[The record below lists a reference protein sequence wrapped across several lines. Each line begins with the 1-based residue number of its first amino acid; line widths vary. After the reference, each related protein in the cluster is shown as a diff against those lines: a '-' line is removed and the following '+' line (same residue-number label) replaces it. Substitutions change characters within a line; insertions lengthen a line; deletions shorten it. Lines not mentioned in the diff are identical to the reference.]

1 MCVPN
6 TGCTGPSDRL
16 EEGGCNHCYFVH
28 RDQNL
33 SQISCLAENDDTC
46 INGTYLNFPFD
57 PVEPFPFPTRF
68 CDNCHEQCK
77 PCNASMRQC
86 TTCNGPG
93 PTSCSECRFALRD
106 GVCVSIDQVIGVT
119 LTCGPVGLIN
129 QCNATW
135 LVSSYIRS

>member
-6 TGCTGPSDRL
+6 TGCTGPSDRV

-33 SQISCLAENDDTC
+33 SQISCLDDTC

-68 CDNCHEQCK
+68 CDNCHEDCK
-77 PCNASMRQC
+77 PCNASMGQC
-86 TTCNGPG
+86 TACNGPG
-93 PTSCSECRFALRD
+93 PTNCLECEFALRD
-106 GVCVSIDQVIGVT
+106 GICVSIDQVIGVT
-119 LTCGPVGLIN
+119 LTCEPVGLIN
-129 QCNATW
+129 QCNVTW
-135 LVSSYIRS
+135 LVSSYVRS